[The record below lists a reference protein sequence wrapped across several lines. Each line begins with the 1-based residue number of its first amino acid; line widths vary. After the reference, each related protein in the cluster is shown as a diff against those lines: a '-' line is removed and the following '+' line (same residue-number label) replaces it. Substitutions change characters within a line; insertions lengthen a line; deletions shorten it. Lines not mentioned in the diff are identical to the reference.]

1 MNMQHSDLF
10 FFLTAICLCIFDAP
24 RVSSLLRRTPS
35 CKQSHKSKVNP
46 TGIIHETRSVSR
58 IAITQHQ
65 IPEPACA
72 SDILEISL
80 KGGLFAPNEKEALLK
95 IMPALS

>member
-10 FFLTAICLCIFDAP
+10 FLTAICLSIFDAH
-24 RVSSLLRRTPS
+24 RMSSLLRRSPS
-35 CKQSHKSKVNP
+35 CKQSHTSKVNT
-46 TGIIHETRSVSR
+46 TGIIHETHSISR
-58 IAITQHQ
+58 ISIIQHQ
-65 IPEPACA
+65 TPEPSRA